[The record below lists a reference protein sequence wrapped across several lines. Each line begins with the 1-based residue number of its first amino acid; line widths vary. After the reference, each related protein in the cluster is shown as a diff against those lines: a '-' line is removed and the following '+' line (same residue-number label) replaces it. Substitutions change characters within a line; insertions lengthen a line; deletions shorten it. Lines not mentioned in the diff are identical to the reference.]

1 MDGNE
6 EKIIPKYIGE
16 NIERSKKK
24 NRIIDEIIGGLD
36 FFVLE
41 TEEEYLAMEDIKRK
55 LEELKKL

>member
-1 MDGNE
+1 MTED
-6 EKIIPKYIGE
+6 KIIPKYIGE
-16 NIERSKKK
+16 SIERSKRRKE
-24 NRIIDEIIGGLD
+24 IIDEIIGGLD